1 MNYFKKYAVLLFALT
16 GLVVMAG
23 AAQAQETTGENIRVI
38 IEDMHQGMTEM
49 DPQIK
54 QNETEQEQINSR
66 LDGLRERLL
75 NEQDSERLRLVS
87 AEMLEG
93 HVRLNRLARDRI
105 SLFTHVIGDV
115 LHPSLQKLGNEI
127 ENVGAMGKRNWD
139 EFESYRNEMQAIMP
153 FIASA
158 LLETDR
164 LLSYTTD
171 PVASESLKAES
182 AELRSTLVFMHNSLA
197 SASEMGELVAEDI
210 YDQANALGGV
220 YGKLVVLG
228 QLLDQEANVLRGELL
243 TQSWQAIKPFIDG
256 SDMAV
261 AMNSAESMTG
271 ALQARTSDIKLIR
284 STRKSGAAANSSSA
298 SRTDDGLVRRLA
310 RGQVDW

>member
-1 MNYFKKYAVLLFALT
+1 MTDIKKHTVFLFALA
-16 GLVVMAG
+16 GLAMLAG
-23 AAQAQETTGENIRVI
+23 IAQAQETTGENIRVI
-38 IEDMHQGMTEM
+38 IEDMHNGMTEM

-54 QNETEQEQINSR
+54 RNESEQEQINTR
-66 LDGLRERLL
+66 LDGLRDRLL
-75 NEQDSERLRLVS
+75 NDTDPESQRLIS

-93 HVRLNRLARDRI
+93 HVRLNGLARDRI
-105 SLFTHVIGDV
+105 ELFTHVIGDV
-115 LHPSLQKLGNEI
+115 LHPSLLKLGSEV
-127 ENVGAMGKRNWD
+127 ENVGAMGKKNWG
-139 EFESYRNEMQAIMP
+139 EFESYRNDMEAIIP
-153 FIASA
+153 FIAGA

-164 LLSYTTD
+164 LLAYTTD
-171 PVASESLKAES
+171 QEASERLKAES
-182 AELRSTLVFMHNSLA
+182 AELRSTLVFFHNSLA

-243 TQSWQAIKPFIDG
+243 TQSWEAIKPFIDG

-271 ALQARTSDIKLIR
+271 ALQARTDDIRLIR
-284 STRKSGAAANSSSA
+284 STRKSGAAAKTIGA
-298 SRTDDGLVRRLA
+298 SRSDDDLVRRMN
-310 RGQVDW
+310 RGEMGW